1 MARDDAMTEEHQRVV
16 GDLAAYVLDSLEPE
30 ERARVERH
38 RPGCPTCARLIA
50 EYRAVAGVLPLG
62 LPPVAP
68 PSAAWSAIR
77 AATQHRTTRRRRGW
91 KHAAYST
98 AAALAASLVLWNVML
113 HRELSRRSPGP
124 APGPEVEALS
134 RRPGRLVIFAGT
146 GAPGAKARLF
156 VAVDGGGHLA
166 VSGLGALPRERIY
179 QLWFVR
185 ASVPTVSGSTF
196 NVDGTGRA
204 WVKVTVPPPFDDV
217 RAIMVTEEPAPGSAA
232 PTGRHLLD
240 ALPWR

>member
-1 MARDDAMTEEHQRVV
+1 MTPDDAVTDHERVV
-16 GDLAAYVLDSLEPE
+16 GDLAAYVLDSLEPD
-30 ERARVERH
+30 ERAQVERH
-38 RPGCPTCARLIA
+38 APGCPTCRRLIA
-50 EYRAVAGVLPLG
+50 EYRGVAGMLPLG

-68 PSAAWSAIR
+68 PRAAWAAIR
-77 AATQHRTTRRRRGW
+77 VAAQHRTTRRPRRW
-91 KHAAYST
+91 RWAAYP
-98 AAALAASLVLWNVML
+98 AVAALAASLVVWNVML

-146 GAPGAKARLF
+146 GAPDANARLF

-166 VSGLGALPRERIY
+166 VSGLGSLPHERIY

-185 ASVPTVSGSTF
+185 ASAPTVSGSTF
-196 NVDGTGRA
+196 GVDASGRA
-204 WVKVTVPPPFDDV
+204 WAKVTVPPRFDEV
-217 RAIMVTEEPAPGSAA
+217 RAIMVTEEPAPGSRV